1 MTTPLYAVFGH
12 PIAHSR
18 SPFIHAR
25 FGEQTGIA
33 LRYVAIDAPP
43 EQFMEILWDFRE
55 AGGRGANV
63 TLPLKEYAAGHCA
76 ELSEAAARAGAVN
89 TLIRRADGQ
98 WRGDNTDGVGLR
110 ADLARLQVPLAGR
123 TIVVLGAGGATRG
136 ILAPLLT
143 AGPARLHIANRTPEK
158 AEELALHFAALG
170 PVTGGGLDTL
180 AALGPADLLIQATSA
195 TRGGALPELPEGLIG
210 PQTIAYDLG
219 YGAAAEPFLALAPA
233 RGAAAAHDGLG
244 MLVGQAAESFRLWH
258 GVRPDTAPVLA
269 ELRALLAG
277 G

>member
-1 MTTPLYAVFGH
+1 MTAPLYAVFGH

-63 TLPLKEYAAGHCA
+63 TLPLKESAAGHCA

-89 TLIRRADGQ
+89 TLIRRADGE
-98 WRGDNTDGVGLR
+98 WRGDNTDGIGLVS
-110 ADLARLQVPLAGR
+110 DLARLGVPLAGR
-123 TIVVLGAGGATRG
+123 TIVILGAGGATRG
-136 ILAPLLT
+136 ILAPLLA

-170 PVTGGGLDTL
+170 PVTGGGFDTL
-180 AALGPADLLIQATSA
+180 ARLGPADLLVQATSA
-195 TRGGALPELPEGLIG
+195 TRGSSLPDSPAGLIA
-210 PQTIAYDLG
+210 PHTIAYDLG
-219 YGAAAEPFLALAPA
+219 YGAAAEPFLALARA

-258 GVRPDTAPVLA
+258 GVRPDPAPVLA

>member
-1 MTTPLYAVFGH
+1 MTMPLYAVFGH

-76 ELSEAAARAGAVN
+76 ELSAAAARAGAVN

-98 WRGDNTDGVGLR
+98 WRGDNTDGMGLV
-110 ADLARLQVPLAGR
+110 ADLQRLGVALAGR

-136 ILAPLLT
+136 ILAPLLA
-143 AGPARLHIANRTPEK
+143 AGPARLHIANRTPGR

-170 PVTGGGLDTL
+170 PVTAGGFDSL
-180 AALGPADLLIQATSA
+180 AEIGPADLLIQATSA
-195 TRGGALPELPEGLIG
+195 TRGGSLPELPEGLISA
-210 PQTIAYDLG
+210 QTIAYDLG
-219 YGAAAEPFLALAPA
+219 YGAAAEPFLAWARA
-233 RGAAAAHDGLG
+233 RGASAAHDGLG

-258 GVRPDTAPVLA
+258 GVRPDPAPVLA
-269 ELRALLAG
+269 ELRAQVADG
-277 G
+277 